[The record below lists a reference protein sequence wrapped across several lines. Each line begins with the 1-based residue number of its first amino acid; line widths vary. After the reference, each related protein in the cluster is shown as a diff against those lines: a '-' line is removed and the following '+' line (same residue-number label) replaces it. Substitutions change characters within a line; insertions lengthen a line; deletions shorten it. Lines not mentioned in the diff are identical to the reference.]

1 MGRFCRYRD
10 AAVCGRLCTTVHGN
24 TRSRARAERGGDTLV
39 TKRPL
44 IGDRGFTVVEF
55 VAAAAILLIIAMGV
69 MSVFGYATQASQNSA
84 VRVDALNL
92 ANERLELVRNLP
104 YDEVGVINADG
115 TPPDIPGA
123 IETPVEIDGEYVV
136 DTDVSW
142 ARDPDTGR
150 ALYKEVLVTVRWG
163 EDSGSRVQ
171 LSSNIFGKSS
181 LVNTGDLSVLALD
194 AETNAAMTGVAV
206 VITPVSGAARSTA
219 TDDAGEAFY
228 GYLST
233 GEYQLQCTKAG
244 YIYDYAAL
252 SSVNVAADLLT
263 SVVVRLQRPSS
274 ARITVV
280 DDSDVPIP
288 GATVTLSRSGAPDRT
303 ATTSVSGAVDFDDLL
318 IADYTATAVKDGYSQ
333 GSITVAIPA
342 GGQALSQTIK
352 LTARRGLVVR
362 TSDSADVPVSGVT
375 VNVRQSS
382 WPSSHV
388 SGSPLITSAS
398 GEVAFEGLANATYSV
413 TVEKAGYT
421 TQNRSVT
428 YDGSNA
434 PEVFV
439 MAPIA
444 EGSLLVRTVNNNGN
458 ARGGQSVRIT
468 GPDSYYLTGR
478 TDSDGYLLVKGLQPG
493 TYEVQYYRLGW
504 QYQKQTSVT
513 VSAGMQTYQELS
525 W

>member
-1 MGRFCRYRD
+1 M
-10 AAVCGRLCTTVHGN
+10 TK
-24 TRSRARAERGGDTLV
+24 RSRT
-39 TKRPL
+39 
-44 IGDRGFTVVEF
+44 GDRGFTVVEF
-55 VAAAAILLIIAMGV
+55 VAAAAILLIIAMSV
-69 MSVFGYATQASQNSA
+69 MSVFAYATQASQSSA

-92 ANERLELVRNLP
+92 ANERLELARNLP

-123 IETPVEIDGEYVV
+123 IETPVEVGGRFVV

-150 ALYKEVLVTVRWG
+150 ALYKEVLVTVSWG
-163 EDSGSRVQ
+163 EDSDSRIE

-181 LVNTGDLSVLALD
+181 LVNTGDLSVLVLD
-194 AETNAAMTGVAV
+194 AETNEAMSGVAV
-206 VITPVSGAARSTA
+206 VITPVSGTARSIA

-244 YIYDYAAL
+244 YIYDSAAL

-263 SVVVRLQRPSS
+263 SVVVRMQRPSS

-318 IADYTATAVKDGYSQ
+318 VADYTATAVKDGYSQ
-333 GSITVAIPA
+333 GSVTVAISA

-375 VNVRQSS
+375 VSVRQSS
-382 WPSSHV
+382 WPFAHV
-388 SGSPLITSAS
+388 SGSPRITSAS
-398 GEVAFEGLANATYSV
+398 GEVAFEGLANATYTV

-421 TQNRSVT
+421 TQIRSVT
-428 YDGSNA
+428 YDGFNG

-439 MAPIA
+439 MDPIV
-444 EGSLLVRTVNNNGN
+444 EGSLRLRTVKTNGQ
-458 ARGGQSVRIT
+458 ARENEKVRIT
-468 GPDSYYLTGR
+468 GPDNYLLDDQR
-478 TDSDGYLLVKGLQPG
+478 TDSSGYLLVEGLQPG
-493 TYEVQYYRLGW
+493 TYKVEYQYVRGVWRY
-504 QYQKQTSVT
+504 YYKDEMSVT